1 MNRIPMTEQG
11 AERLRRQLDEL
22 KSVER
27 PGIIRALAEARAH
40 GDLSENAEYH
50 AARERQAFIEG
61 RIATIEGA
69 LAAAEIIDVA
79 KIDADGKIVFG
90 ATVELFKLDTEQEV
104 RYQIVGEKEADISQ
118 GLLSITAPIARAM
131 IGREEGDVIQVD
143 APGGIAEYEI
153 LSVAYI
159 S

>member
-50 AARERQAFIEG
+50 AARERQGFIEG
-61 RIATIEGA
+61 RIATIEDA
-69 LAAAEIIDVA
+69 LAVAEIIDVA

-104 RYQIVGEKEADISQ
+104 RYQIVGEKEADISR